1 MKQVFFYYKKLLIK
15 ILSTTLDELEMNIVR
30 LNKQNIAV
38 TVDNLGEFVYSE
50 SEAYNATYHIIKVIE
65 RINVLNP

>member
-1 MKQVFFYYKKLLIK
+1 MTVIKSCLFSLSQNSNINKLATKMGPKIGIK
-15 ILSTTLDELEMNIVR
+15 SFIAGTTLDELEMNIVR

-50 SEAYNATYHIIKVIE
+50 
-65 RINVLNP
+65 